1 MEDAVNDEQNR
12 KIIPLT
18 PQRSALDRYRRT
30 DASVLTSPL
39 RPPSYSVVIRRPKK
53 TEFIRTQLSPG
64 CLGPFPIVID
74 NERFFAVDRSMW
86 QLLADHLVDMAL
98 IPSTTDMGRIFL
110 WPVRLPDAQGRLDSW
125 NESAMPLARLAEER
139 WLRLERDR
147 DANEYVPV
155 FPERDLPDP
164 DWSDIVFEHLV
175 GLAENGRDVRSEDDP
190 IVRRL
195 LRR

>member
-1 MEDAVNDEQNR
+1 MNDEQN
-12 KIIPLT
+12 KKVIALA

-30 DASVLTSPL
+30 DASVLAGPL
-39 RPPSYSVVIRRPKK
+39 RPPSYSVVIRRPRK

-64 CLGPFPIVID
+64 CLGPFPLVVDRD
-74 NERFFAVDRSMW
+74 NERFYAVDRSMW
-86 QLLADHLVDMAL
+86 QLLAGHLVNMAL

-110 WPVRLPDAQGRLDSW
+110 WPVRLPDAEGRLDSW
-125 NESAMPLARLAEER
+125 NESAMHLARLAEER
-139 WLRLERDR
+139 WLRLDRDR
-147 DANEYVPV
+147 DGNEYVPV

-164 DWSDIVFEHLV
+164 DWSDIVFDHLL

-195 LRR
+195 LGR